1 MAGIYIMQNTMVRG
15 GLMVS
20 WEKNKNKELREKM
33 KRGKEKRRKITFKKG
48 GKCLKNASFWAI
60 NSKISPCPPKTYLSG
75 GKN

>member
-33 KRGKEKRRKITFKKG
+33 KRGKEKRRKITLKNGKKS
-48 GKCLKNASFWAI
+48 LKNAS
-60 NSKISPCPPKTYLSG
+60 SG
-75 GKN
+75 LYAANLFV